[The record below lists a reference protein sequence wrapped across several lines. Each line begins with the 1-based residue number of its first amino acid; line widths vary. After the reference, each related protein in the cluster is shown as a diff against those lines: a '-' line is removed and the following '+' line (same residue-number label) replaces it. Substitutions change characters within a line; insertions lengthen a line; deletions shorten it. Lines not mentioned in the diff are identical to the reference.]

1 MTAVAVGKGV
11 DGDEAV
17 VEADGDFIGWK
28 GGVVDLVAHV
38 VEQFF
43 ELNADVQPI
52 DTDVLVGLAKLA
64 GPLPGFAEHLAMELA
79 QEGFAEDVL
88 ALFARPLVAFADVEL
103 FPLVEFGLRGEMAGN
118 QAGQFVS
125 IERRGAGRVVEVDG

>member
-1 MTAVAVGKGV
+1 MAPVAVGKGV

-28 GGVVDLVAHV
+28 SGVVDLVAYV
-38 VEQFF
+38 VEQFLEF
-43 ELNADVQPI
+43 NADVQPI
-52 DTDVLVGLAKLA
+52 DADILVGLAKLA
-64 GPLPGFAEHLAMELA
+64 GPLPGFAEHLAVELA

-103 FPLVEFGLRGEMAGN
+103 FPLVEFGLRAEMAGD
-118 QAGQFVS
+118 QAGQFVGV
-125 IERRGAGRVVEVDG
+125 ERCGAGRVVEIDG